1 MNDSSVDTDTHHAST
16 TKPLKLPTMRLR
28 FLLHIVFVILIACF
42 AYMYSSVDVDDDKK
56 IFQVCVL
63 CEPSPITYM
72 SGQASRFRLLFQHL
86 SDHHH
91 ETHKLQLVTA
101 DVVHPNPPTSC
112 FDDKIPIHYTIGFRT
127 TQYKS
132 LTLSFDATLKTF
144 RVLWPFTTTWEN
156 RFDLIHVSSPGFL
169 IVPAILAS
177 QIYQIPLL
185 MSYHTHIPIYA
196 RSYFRYP
203 WNNFAEVLAWW
214 AISALHYFADLTLV
228 TSPQIAAEFQEHSS
242 SSSSSSISDSELLQ
256 VWKKGV
262 DTIKFH
268 PKYRDNTMRNRM
280 SNNNPDDFLLVHIGR
295 LGKEKRL
302 KDLKGILEEINRRRR
317 DHTVVNDDNIT
328 RTTRLCIVGSGPEED
343 FLKNYLQGTDTI
355 FLGRLDGLELSQAF
369 ASGDVF
375 VMPSDSETLGFVVL
389 ESMASGVPVVAAKA
403 GGPIDLIDDTKT
415 GHLVPTGDVM
425 AFVDRIEA
433 LKNDPS
439 SLRRF
444 SIACRRE
451 TERWSWYSSM
461 EQIVEDSYPKC
472 VENFTSRRLSQRL
485 LRWMGWTTT
494 TRKSKAS

>member
-1 MNDSSVDTDTHHAST
+1 
-16 TKPLKLPTMRLR
+16 MRVR
-28 FLLHIVFVILIACF
+28 FSLHIVFVILIACF
-42 AYMYSSVDVDDDKK
+42 AYMMYSSADVDVDVDDDKK
-56 IFQVCVL
+56 IFKVCVL

-72 SGQASRFRLLFQHL
+72 SGQASRFRLLLQHL

-91 ETHKLQLVTA
+91 ETHQLQLVTA

-144 RVLWPFTTTWEN
+144 RVLWPFTTSWEN
-156 RFDLIHVSSPGFL
+156 RVDLIHVSSPGFL
-169 IVPAILAS
+169 LVPAILAS

-185 MSYHTHIPIYA
+185 MSYHTHIPIYT
-196 RSYFRYP
+196 RSYFCYP
-203 WNNFAEVLAWW
+203 FSNVAEVLAWW
-214 AISALHYFADLTLV
+214 TISALHYFADLTLV

-242 SSSSSSISDSELLQ
+242 SSSTTSSSDSELLQ

-268 PKYRDNTMRNRM
+268 PKYRDDAMRNRM

-295 LGKEKRL
+295 LGREKRL
-302 KDLKGILEEINRRRR
+302 KDLKGILEEIDRRRQ
-317 DHTVVNDDNIT
+317 DHTVVNDDTIRT

-343 FLKNYLQGTDTI
+343 FLKNYFQGTDTI

-415 GHLVPTGDVM
+415 GYLVPTGDVM

-433 LKNDPS
+433 LQNDSS

-444 SIACRRE
+444 SIACRKE

-472 VENFTSRRLSQRL
+472 VENFTSRRFSQRL
-485 LRWMGWTTT
+485 FRWIGWMTRTTYN
-494 TRKSKAS
+494 RSKVS

>member
-1 MNDSSVDTDTHHAST
+1 
-16 TKPLKLPTMRLR
+16 MRVI
-28 FLLHIVFVILIACF
+28 FSLHIVFVILIACF
-42 AYMYSSVDVDDDKK
+42 AYMYSPVDVDDDVDDDKK

-72 SGQASRFRLLFQHL
+72 SGQASRFRLLFKHL

-91 ETHKLQLVTA
+91 DTHKLQLVTA

-112 FDDKIPIHYTIGFRT
+112 FDDKIPIHYTVGFRT
-127 TQYKS
+127 TQYES

-144 RVLWPFTTTWEN
+144 RVLWPFTTSWEN

-196 RSYFRYP
+196 RSYFFYP

-214 AISALHYFADLTLV
+214 AISALHHFADLTLV

-242 SSSSSSISDSELLQ
+242 TSTSTTSDNELLQ

-268 PKYRDNTMRNRM
+268 PKYKEVTMRNRM
-280 SNNNPDDFLLVHIGR
+280 SHNNPDDFLLVHIGR

-317 DHTVVNDDNIT
+317 DHTVVNDDTIT

-343 FLKNYLQGTDTI
+343 FLKNHFQGTDTI

-415 GHLVPTGDVM
+415 GYLVPTGDVM

-433 LKNDPS
+433 LKNDHS

-444 SIACRRE
+444 SIAGRKE

-472 VENFTSRRLSQRL
+472 VENFTSRRFSQRL
-485 LRWMGWTTT
+485 LRWMGWTTRT
-494 TRKSKAS
+494 TSSTTTHNKSKVS

>member
-1 MNDSSVDTDTHHAST
+1 MYLFSTFFVSDNISCDYTADDDNDLSKIVDDSSVD
-16 TKPLKLPTMRLR
+16 
-28 FLLHIVFVILIACF
+28 
-42 AYMYSSVDVDDDKK
+42 VDDDDDKK

-91 ETHKLQLVTA
+91 ETHKIQLVTA

-144 RVLWPFTTTWEN
+144 RVLWPFTTTGEEN

-169 IVPAILAS
+169 IIPAILAS

-196 RSYFRYP
+196 RSYFQYP
-203 WNNFAEVLAWW
+203 LNNLAEVLAWW
-214 AISALHYFADLTLV
+214 AISTLHYFADLTLV
-228 TSPQIAAEFQEHSS
+228 TSPQIAAEFQEHCSMNSS
-242 SSSSSSISDSELLQ
+242 SDLLQ

-268 PKYRDNTMRNRM
+268 PKYKDDTMRNRM

-302 KDLKGILEEINRRRR
+302 KDLKGILEEINRRRL
-317 DHTVVNDDNIT
+317 DHTVGNNGDTNT
-328 RTTRLCIVGSGPEED
+328 RTTRLCIVGNGPEQD
-343 FLKNYLQGTDTI
+343 FLKNYFQGTDTV
-355 FLGRLDGLELSQAF
+355 FLGRLDGLELSRAF

-403 GGPIDLIDDTKT
+403 GGPIDLIDDTNT
-415 GHLVPTGDVM
+415 GYLVPTGDVI
-425 AFVDRIEA
+425 AFVDRIET
-433 LKNDPS
+433 LRNDPS
-439 SLRRF
+439 SLRRI
-444 SIACRRE
+444 SIACRKE

-472 VENFTSRRLSQRL
+472 VENFISRRFSQRL
-485 LRWMGWTTT
+485 FRWMGWTTRT
-494 TRKSKAS
+494 TTTG